1 MSESKEKKPCPLC
14 HPRLFVVHGEQRVM
28 WEIVGFKISTSVE
41 RAFDLLE
48 HVQGGLLKEVMGID
62 TNQITRE
69 IMQQIKAANGMAVG
83 ESVKKEV
90 IN

>member
-1 MSESKEKKPCPLC
+1 MSEKQDRKPCPLC
-14 HPRLFVVHGEQRVM
+14 HPRLFIVHGEQRVM
-28 WEIVGFKISTSVE
+28 WEIGGFQISTSVE

-69 IMQQIKAANGMAVG
+69 IMQQIKAANGMVADTP
-83 ESVKKEV
+83 SKKEV